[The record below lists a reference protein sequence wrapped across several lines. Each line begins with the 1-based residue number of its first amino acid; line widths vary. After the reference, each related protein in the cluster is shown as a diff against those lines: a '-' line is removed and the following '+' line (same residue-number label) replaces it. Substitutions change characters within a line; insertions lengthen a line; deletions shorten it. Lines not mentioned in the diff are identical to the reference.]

1 MLTYDRQ
8 NGLILDVRYDEL
20 TPQQRANYI
29 IIRQLCAD
37 EYARGVAD
45 ANRIRI
51 DVPDDDS
58 QLRVD
63 IPECI

>member
-8 NGLILDVRYDEL
+8 NGLILNVRYDEL

-29 IIRQLCAD
+29 IIRQLCAE
-37 EYARGVAD
+37 EYARGMAD

-51 DVPDDDS
+51 DVPDDDGK
-58 QLRVD
+58 LGVD
-63 IPECI
+63 IPESV